1 MKPIGVAI
9 LTAVLTG
16 CAGIGSEYDTPAEP
30 NQIPFSVTAITPAVT
45 ESMAI
50 TRPTAKAAPEN
61 SPSRSDYQY
70 RIGTADVLAIFV
82 DVPLFAEDASTALS
96 TGQAQQEARLYT
108 VSERGEIFLPLH
120 GPLPVAG
127 LTITEAYE
135 AILVALKEF
144 FARPQINVSVAEF
157 RSQRVA
163 VVFGSGEGS
172 YIPITNQPLSILD
185 AVMQTPR
192 ESLQPDQLD
201 FRNVVLKRD
210 GHETGV
216 DLTSLIES
224 SSFGSDWLLK
234 DRDVV
239 LVPKNSNGVYL
250 IGEIPNQRRLID
262 PYGTSLA
269 ELLFPQPVS
278 PQQRINQIQQLR
290 LNDNFLNLG
299 STNIGSIF
307 VIRGDTTFAH
317 VYHLNAKTPDALLL
331 ADEFPMLP
339 GDVVFVST
347 RRITRFNRFIAEILP
362 SLAPALLA
370 SQFTD

>member
-9 LTAVLTG
+9 LTAALTG
-16 CAGIGSEYDTPAEP
+16 CAGIGSEYNTPAEP
-30 NQIPFSVTAITPAVT
+30 NQIPFSVNAITPALT

-50 TRPTAKAAPEN
+50 TRPTAKAAPED

-82 DVPLFAEDASTALS
+82 DEPLFAEDASTALR
-96 TGQAQQEARLYT
+96 TGQAQQEPRLYT

-172 YIPITNQPLSILD
+172 YLPITNQPLSILD

-192 ESLQPDQLD
+192 GSLQPEALD
-201 FRNVVLKRD
+201 FRGVVLKRD
-210 GHETGV
+210 GHETSV
-216 DLTSLIES
+216 DLTALIES
-224 SSFGSDWLLK
+224 ASFGDGWLLK
-234 DRDVV
+234 DGDVV

-250 IGEIPNQRRLID
+250 LGEIPNQRRLID

-269 ELLFPQPVS
+269 ELLFPPSVAG
-278 PQQRINQIQQLR
+278 QQQIQQQQ
-290 LNDNFLNLG
+290 LNNSFLNLG
-299 STNIGSIF
+299 SADIGSIF
-307 VIRGDTTFAH
+307 VIRGDTSFAK

-331 ADEFPMLP
+331 ADTFPMQA
-339 GDVVFVST
+339 GDLVFVST
-347 RRITRFNRFIAEILP
+347 RSITRFNRYIAEFLP
-362 SLAPALLA
+362 SLAPILIA

>member
-9 LTAVLTG
+9 LTAALTG

-50 TRPTAKAAPEN
+50 TRPTAKAAPED

-82 DVPLFAEDASTALS
+82 DEPLFAEDASTALR

-157 RSQRVA
+157 RSQQVA

-172 YIPITNQPLSILD
+172 YLPITNQPLSILD

-192 ESLQPDQLD
+192 ESLGPEELD
-201 FRNVVLKRD
+201 FRSVVLKRD
-210 GHETGV
+210 GNETSV
-216 DLTSLIES
+216 DLTALIES
-224 SSFGSDWLLK
+224 ASFGSGWLLK
-234 DRDVV
+234 AGDVV
-239 LVPKNSNGVYL
+239 LIPKNTNGVYL
-250 IGEIPNQRRLID
+250 MGEIQNQRRLID

-269 ELLFPQPVS
+269 EVLFPPSQTNQQPT
-278 PQQRINQIQQLR
+278 QQQLA
-290 LNDNFLNLG
+290 NNFLNQG
-299 STNIGSIF
+299 SANIGSIF
-307 VIRGDTTFAH
+307 VIRGDTSFTN
-317 VYHLNAKTPDALLL
+317 VYHLNAKTPDSLLI
-331 ADEFPMLP
+331 AENFPMQS
-339 GDVVFVST
+339 GDIVFVST
-347 RRITRFNRFIAEILP
+347 RNITRFNRYIAEFLP
-362 SLAPALLA
+362 SLAPVLIA
-370 SQFTD
+370 SQFAN